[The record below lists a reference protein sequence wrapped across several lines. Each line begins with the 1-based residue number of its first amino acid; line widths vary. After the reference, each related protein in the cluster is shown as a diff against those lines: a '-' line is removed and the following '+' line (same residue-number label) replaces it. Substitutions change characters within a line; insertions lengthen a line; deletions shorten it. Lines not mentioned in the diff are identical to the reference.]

1 MGEYSQSEVREER
14 MERGEATA
22 AAEAML
28 QMSSSV
34 TDTSMDLPRLF
45 YRYVAHLC
53 YIQVYQSSAAAAT
66 GEPTTG
72 RGGGGGR
79 WRGEAFSKNRGNRGG
94 G

>member
-45 YRYVAHLC
+45 FFFFFFFFFELFIV
-53 YIQVYQSSAAAAT
+53 
-66 GEPTTG
+66 
-72 RGGGGGR
+72 
-79 WRGEAFSKNRGNRGG
+79 
-94 G
+94 